1 MCWALLL
8 DFPCCPF
15 RFLKAQHLVWFLV
28 NSVTINI
35 MQSVC
40 GRRRRR
46 QLIKGF
52 KQDGELI
59 EWILV
64 MVESLMCFRAFEEQC
79 GCERKRKLINQ
90 TWTTTKLIWSKKKR
104 IQSLLFEKDRLQER
118 NQFFP
123 WRLHCWYRELL
134 VFLWEKIKFSETCYE
149 LVGWWWGC
157 LLMCVSIVTLES
169 TIFLSKRNKPSLCWL
184 LGVRNVSKR

>member
-1 MCWALLL
+1 MTLKSMCWALLL

-15 RFLKAQHLVWFLV
+15 RFLKDQHLVRFLV

-90 TWTTTKLIWSKKKR
+90 TWTTTKLIWSKKKGFKAFCLKR
-104 IQSLLFEKDRLQER
+104 IVYKREI
-118 NQFFP
+118 NFFP
-123 WRLHCWYRELL
+123 EDCTADIGS
-134 VFLWEKIKFSETCYE
+134 F
-149 LVGWWWGC
+149 
-157 LLMCVSIVTLES
+157 
-169 TIFLSKRNKPSLCWL
+169 
-184 LGVRNVSKR
+184 

>member
-1 MCWALLL
+1 MTLKSMCWALLL

-15 RFLKAQHLVWFLV
+15 RFLKDQHLVRFLV

-90 TWTTTKLIWSKKKR
+90 TWTTTKLIWSKKKKDSKPFVWKGSSTR
-104 IQSLLFEKDRLQER
+104 EKSIFSLKIA
-118 NQFFP
+118 
-123 WRLHCWYRELL
+123 LL
-134 VFLWEKIKFSETCYE
+134 I
-149 LVGWWWGC
+149 
-157 LLMCVSIVTLES
+157 
-169 TIFLSKRNKPSLCWL
+169 
-184 LGVRNVSKR
+184 